1 MSDLWVV
8 AADMG
13 YGHQRAVFP
22 FRGLAYTGIVNA
34 GNTTDVT
41 DSERNRWRTYLRL
54 YETFSRA
61 KAIPVVGKVLFGM
74 LDHMLHIPSMYPI
87 RNLSH
92 STLLVDMLS
101 RQIRRGLGAGFIRTV
116 SRHPLPILTSF
127 YVPAIAAAG
136 AGMEPIYCI
145 ICDADLNRVWV
156 TKEPWD
162 SQINYFAPCGK
173 AAQRLKSYGVPDERI
188 FLTGFPFDDELLGGR
203 TLTTL
208 KHDLALRLNILDP
221 TGRFHRTLGHSV
233 RHILGEFAD
242 AELPADRVLTLMYVV
257 GGAGAQREIGTALL
271 IAFREKIHA
280 GALNLILSAGTRS
293 DTAEYFFDQVRR
305 VVGDSPNAKV
315 LYNSDLATHFAEFN
329 STIRTTDI
337 LWTKPSELSFYTGLG
352 LPLIMSPTIGS
363 QEKFNRKWL
372 LELGSGM
379 RQENPEHSGEWLFD
393 LLQNGRFADM
403 AWLGFLRARKLGMY
417 HILDVLQHGTFERSD
432 NPLQR

>member
-1 MSDLWVV
+1 MTDLWVV

-13 YGHQRAVFP
+13 YGHQRAVYP
-22 FRGLAYTGIVNA
+22 FREFAYTGIVNA
-34 GNTTDVT
+34 GDTTDVT
-41 DSERNRWRTYLRL
+41 DSERNQWKTYLRL

-61 KAIPVVGKVLFGM
+61 KAIPIIGKQLFGM
-74 LDHMLHIPSMYPI
+74 LDQMLHIPSLYPI

-92 STLLVDMLS
+92 STMQVDMLS
-101 RQIRRGLGAGFIRTV
+101 WQIRHGLGAGFIQTV

-127 YVPAIAAAG
+127 YVAAIAADS

-156 TKEPWD
+156 AKEPWD

-173 AAQRLKSYGVPDERI
+173 AAQRLKSYGVPEERI

-203 TLTTL
+203 ELTTL
-208 KHDLALRLNILDP
+208 KHDLAVRLCILDP

-242 AELPADRVLTLMYVV
+242 AQPTQERVLTLMYAV

-271 IAFREKIHA
+271 TAFRERIQA
-280 GALNLILSAGTRS
+280 GTMNLVLSAGTRS
-293 DTAEYFFDQVRR
+293 DTAEHFFENVHR

-315 LYNSDLATHFAEFN
+315 LYHSDRATHFAEFN
-329 STIRTTDI
+329 RAIRSTDI

-352 LPLIMSPTIGS
+352 IPIIMSPTIGS
-363 QEKFNRKWL
+363 QETFNRKWL
-372 LELGSGM
+372 LELGAGM
-379 RQENPEHSGEWLFD
+379 RQEKPEHSGEWLFD

-432 NPLQR
+432 NPLLR